1 MTHNRRFL
9 LIAIPFALVVSAQ
22 APRAAE
28 DMSWD
33 GAWTGSLG
41 RVSAISVT
49 IANNKVVSYFFRGAP
64 IKIVYDKITPA
75 KVSFGDPDHYKMTLT
90 RISGAAASAIYRG
103 RTGEAMATLTKSA
116 DALTRN

>member
-9 LIAIPFALVVSAQ
+9 LIAILLVVCAQ

-28 DMSWD
+28 NTSWD

-90 RISGAAASAIYRG
+90 RMSDAVASAIYRG
-103 RTGEAMATLTKSA
+103 RTGEATATLTKST